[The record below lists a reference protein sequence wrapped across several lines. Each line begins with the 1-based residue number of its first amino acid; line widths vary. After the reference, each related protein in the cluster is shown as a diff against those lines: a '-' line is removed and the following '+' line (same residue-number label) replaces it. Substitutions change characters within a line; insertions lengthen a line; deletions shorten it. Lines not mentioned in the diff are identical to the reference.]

1 MKLFNTLFLLFIAF
15 FINSCVHKVTVYTMG
30 QEEELKIA
38 MILPNKIGR
47 YAHTTSTAVFAYML
61 TRERPYQLKTF
72 QISSESSEE
81 ITRVLDEIKEQDF
94 SYIIAP
100 MTLQGART
108 IVEQEDELNIYF
120 PTIHR
125 SELTNASTNIYF
137 GAIDYKAQI
146 EKLTPLAKS
155 PLVVM
160 YDKSHKGMR
169 LLEMTK
175 KSYLEQ
181 NKPNKNKKILT
192 YAIDK
197 KRSSLKTY
205 FNENEEIQNG
215 SFVLNTPLIKSTM
228 ILSQLSVYDVDSTNV
243 LSTQINYDP
252 LLLSMIQKNDQRNLY
267 IANSISIQD
276 DTLVQANAVL
286 SNDIVYDWINYAS
299 TIGADYFYHRVTGEE
314 RIYQLP
320 FVDNQIIYPIAIVQP
335 SKSHFTVVR
344 NGKLP

>member
-1 MKLFNTLFLLFIAF
+1 MKLFNFLFLLFIAF
-15 FINSCVHKVTVYTMG
+15 FINSCVHKVTVVTMD

-61 TRERPYQLKTF
+61 TRELPYKLKTF
-72 QISSESSEE
+72 QISSESPEE
-81 ITRVLDEIKEQDF
+81 IRRVLDEIKEQEF
-94 SYIIAP
+94 NYIIAP
-100 MTLQGART
+100 MTLQGAKNVVKQEEEL
-108 IVEQEDELNIYF
+108 IVFF

-125 SELTNASTNIYF
+125 SELTNVNQNIYF

-146 EKLTPLAKS
+146 EKLSPLARS

-175 KSYLEQ
+175 KSYSQ
-181 NKPNKNKKILT
+181 QSDINKNRKVLT

-197 KRSSLKTY
+197 KRSSLKSY
-205 FNENEEIQNG
+205 FNKNEAIQNG

-228 ILSQLSVYDVDSTNV
+228 ILSQLSVYDVNVSNV

-252 LLLSMIQKNDQRNLY
+252 LLLSMTQKNDQKNLY

-276 DTLVQANAVL
+276 DTLIEANALL

-299 TIGADYFYHRVTGEE
+299 TIGADYFYHIVTGEE
-314 RIYQLP
+314 RIYPLP

-335 SKSHFTVVR
+335 SKSHFTQIS
-344 NGKLP
+344 K

>member
-1 MKLFNTLFLLFIAF
+1 MKLFNYFFLLFIAF
-15 FINSCVHKVTVYTMG
+15 FINSCVHKVTVVTVEPD
-30 QEEELKIA
+30 EEVMIA

-61 TRERPYQLKTF
+61 TREHPYKLKTF
-72 QISSESSEE
+72 QISSESPEE
-81 ITRVLDEIKEQDF
+81 ITRVLREIKEQEF
-94 SYIIAP
+94 NYIIAP
-100 MTLQGART
+100 MTLQGAKT
-108 IVEQEDELNIYF
+108 IAAQEEELTIFF
-120 PTIHR
+120 PTVHK
-125 SELTNASTNIYF
+125 SELSSVSNNIYF

-146 EKLTPLAKS
+146 EKLAPLAKS

-175 KSYLEQ
+175 KSYSKQ
-181 NKPNKNKKILT
+181 SGHTKSSKVLT

-205 FNENEEIQNG
+205 FNKNREIQNG

-228 ILSQLSVYDVDSTNV
+228 ILSQLSVYDVNVTNV

-252 LLLSMIQKNDQRNLY
+252 LLLSMTQKNDQRNLY

-276 DTLVQANAVL
+276 DTLVQANALL
-286 SNDIVYDWINYAS
+286 SNDIVYDWINYAT
-299 TIGADYFYHRVTGEE
+299 TIGADYFYHMVTGKE

-335 SKSHFTVVR
+335 SKSHFAMVS
-344 NGKLP
+344 NGELP